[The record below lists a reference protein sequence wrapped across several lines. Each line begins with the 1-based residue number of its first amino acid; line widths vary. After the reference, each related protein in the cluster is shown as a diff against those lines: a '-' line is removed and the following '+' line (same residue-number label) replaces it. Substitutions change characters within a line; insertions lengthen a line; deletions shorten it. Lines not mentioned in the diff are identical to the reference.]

1 MATRIDPFREL
12 DRMASQLLS
21 GRGLRQMP
29 MDLYKDGEKYVV
41 EADLPGVDPSSVDI
55 DVDGQLLT
63 IRAERKVSTAERE
76 GTQWIT
82 RERETGSYV
91 RQLNLGQDVDM
102 ESISADYNSGVLKV
116 TIPVSPSPSRARSR
130 STWAGA
136 LRPSRPSPPPAPAL
150 PGSPPRTAATP
161 RPRWTPTSD
170 LQRF

>member
-116 TIPVSPSPSRARSR
+116 TIPVSPKSQPRKIKVNVGGGTETIQAQS
-130 STWAGA
+130 STSA
-136 LRPSRPSPPPAPAL
+136 
-150 PGSPPRTAATP
+150 GSPGLSSEDRGHTAP
-161 RPRWTPTSD
+161 QVDPNN
-170 LQRF
+170 

>member
-63 IRAERKVSTAERE
+63 IRAERKASTERE

-91 RQLNLGQDVDM
+91 RQLNLGQDVDL
-102 ESISADYNSGVLKV
+102 ESISADYNVGVLKV
-116 TIPVSPSPSRARSR
+116 TIPVSPKSQPRKIKVNVGGGTETIQAQS
-130 STWAGA
+130 STGA
-136 LRPSRPSPPPAPAL
+136 
-150 PGSPPRTAATP
+150 GSPGLSSEDRGHTAP
-161 RPRWTPTSD
+161 QVDPNH
-170 LQRF
+170 

>member
-102 ESISADYNSGVLKV
+102 ESISADYNAGVLKV
-116 TIPVSPSPSRARSR
+116 TIPVSPKSQPRKIKVNVGGGTETIQAQS
-130 STWAGA
+130 STSA
-136 LRPSRPSPPPAPAL
+136 
-150 PGSPPRTAATP
+150 GSPGLSSEDRGHTAP
-161 RPRWTPTSD
+161 QVDPN
-170 LQRF
+170 Q

>member
-63 IRAERKVSTAERE
+63 CLLYT
-76 GTQWIT
+76 
-82 RERETGSYV
+82 
-91 RQLNLGQDVDM
+91 
-102 ESISADYNSGVLKV
+102 
-116 TIPVSPSPSRARSR
+116 SPSPR
-130 STWAGA
+130 
-136 LRPSRPSPPPAPAL
+136 
-150 PGSPPRTAATP
+150 
-161 RPRWTPTSD
+161 D
-170 LQRF
+170 

>member
-63 IRAERKVSTAERE
+63 IRAERKASTERE

-91 RQLNLGQDVDM
+91 RQLNLGQGIDTENITAAYD
-102 ESISADYNSGVLKV
+102 NGVLTV
-116 TIPVSPSPSRARSR
+116 RIPVSPKSQ
-130 STWAGA
+130 
-136 LRPSRPSPPPAPAL
+136 
-150 PGSPPRTAATP
+150 PRKIQVATGQNQDNVVLEHGGKSEK
-161 RPRWTPTSD
+161 SD
-170 LQRF
+170 EKKDSEN

>member
-116 TIPVSPSPSRARSR
+116 TIPVSPKSQPRKIKVNVGG
-130 STWAGA
+130 STETIQAQSSTSA
-136 LRPSRPSPPPAPAL
+136 
-150 PGSPPRTAATP
+150 GSPGLSSEDRGHTAP
-161 RPRWTPTSD
+161 QVDPN
-170 LQRF
+170 Q

>member
-116 TIPVSPSPSRARSR
+116 TIPVSPKSQPRKIKVNVGGGTETIQAQS
-130 STWAGA
+130 STGA
-136 LRPSRPSPPPAPAL
+136 
-150 PGSPPRTAATP
+150 GSPGLSSEDRGHTAP
-161 RPRWTPTSD
+161 QVDPNH
-170 LQRF
+170 